1 MGLYL
6 LESIYA
12 RDYNAIMAELLFSTA
27 LTLVGLLLSDLSYAL
42 VDPRISFD

>member
-1 MGLYL
+1 L

-12 RDYNAIMAELLFSTA
+12 RDYNAIMAVLLFSTV
-27 LTLVGLLLSDLSYAL
+27 LTLIGLLLSDLSYAV